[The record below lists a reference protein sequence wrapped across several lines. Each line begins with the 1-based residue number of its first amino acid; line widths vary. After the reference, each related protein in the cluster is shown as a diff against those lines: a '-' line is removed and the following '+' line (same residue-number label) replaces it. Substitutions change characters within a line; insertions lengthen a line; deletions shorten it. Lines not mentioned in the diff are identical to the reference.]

1 MSENQMD
8 VNATESKMKCVG
20 KAIVIAFLSLVFVLV
35 GFCSL
40 CCYIV
45 NNHAVKAELK
55 TQSDESYLTVPV
67 LLVSTNS
74 PNVRVMENNADK
86 ITHPLIASI
95 DIGCIDGAVSYRL
108 PLKFSILL
116 LIGGFGLPILIIVW
130 ILVFLGKFYRA
141 YVKMDFAM
149 RNRQDVWQKCSE
161 LLEKSTG
168 VVNQHWCNLNMQTQA
183 SATANNNVPVQNN
196 PPNNNPNGAGQVPLS
211 VSFGD
216 GLTCSGGSSVS
227 VGLPIGTNCGHGNSI
242 NKPQPVIHADY
253 KVIETML
260 EILADNPSHA
270 LV

>member
-1 MSENQMD
+1 MSD
-8 VNATESKMKCVG
+8 GVNIEKDTRFDRKSCK
-20 KAIVIAFLSLVFVLV
+20 IVAFIVFSMFVSLVVLFCIVCCFLSKLLSEFFVYFLV
-35 GFCSL
+35 
-40 CCYIV
+40 
-45 NNHAVKAELK
+45 
-55 TQSDESYLTVPV
+55 
-67 LLVSTNS
+67 
-74 PNVRVMENNADK
+74 
-86 ITHPLIASI
+86 
-95 DIGCIDGAVSYRL
+95 
-108 PLKFSILL
+108 
-116 LIGGFGLPILIIVW
+116 GGFGMFAIITVW
-130 ILVFLGKFYRA
+130 ALVFLSKCFRA
-141 YVKMDFAM
+141 YMKMNFAM
-149 RNRQDVWQKCSE
+149 RNRLDVWEKCNE

-227 VGLPIGTNCGHGNSI
+227 IGLPIGTNCGNGNSI

-260 EILADNPSHA
+260 EILADDPSHA

>member
-1 MSENQMD
+1 M
-8 VNATESKMKCVG
+8 KM
-20 KAIVIAFLSLVFVLV
+20 
-35 GFCSL
+35 
-40 CCYIV
+40 
-45 NNHAVKAELK
+45 N
-55 TQSDESYLTVPV
+55 
-67 LLVSTNS
+67 
-74 PNVRVMENNADK
+74 
-86 ITHPLIASI
+86 
-95 DIGCIDGAVSYRL
+95 
-108 PLKFSILL
+108 
-116 LIGGFGLPILIIVW
+116 
-130 ILVFLGKFYRA
+130 
-141 YVKMDFAM
+141 FAM

-168 VVNQHWCNLNMQTQA
+168 VVNQHWCNLNMQTQV

-196 PPNNNPNGAGQVPLS
+196 PPNNNPNGAGQLPLS

-260 EILADNPSHA
+260 EILADDPSHA